1 MIVRKFVM
9 NGGVDKLDR
18 SISFTRQK
26 IDCSFEEILGHL
38 QEESHFVV
46 IDRGVLG
53 SFNNKEHFEVGFRS
67 VESIDYFL
75 FIEIESDKIP
85 PMFEK
90 YGLVPYS
97 DIKAD

>member
-46 IDRGVLG
+46 IDRGVWG
-53 SFNNKEHFEVGFRS
+53 SFDNKEHFEIGFRS
-67 VESIDYFL
+67 MESIDYFL
-75 FIEIESDKIP
+75 FIEIESAKMP
-85 PMFEK
+85 PMLEK